1 MNAELS
7 EIVKSKYT
15 ENMTIKAQFDPEY
28 LIAPLFA
35 SPTERTVPLMST
47 IGLSTK
53 S

>member
-28 LIAPLFA
+28 LIAPLPL
-35 SPTERTVPLMST
+35 SPLRRKGRSR
-47 IGLSTK
+47 S
-53 S
+53 